1 MYVFMLREE
10 DEPSNRNNGIYNNKV
25 KIILRIDTAILHVI
39 LILNTVHVCTFLG
52 GKEPFFF
59 EEKNDEISLKKILM
73 ITNGPI
79 VVKRAKTD
87 YYSCHIFSS
96 PEVT

>member
-1 MYVFMLREE
+1 MYV
-10 DEPSNRNNGIYNNKV
+10 G
-25 KIILRIDTAILHVI
+25 
-39 LILNTVHVCTFLG
+39 TFLG